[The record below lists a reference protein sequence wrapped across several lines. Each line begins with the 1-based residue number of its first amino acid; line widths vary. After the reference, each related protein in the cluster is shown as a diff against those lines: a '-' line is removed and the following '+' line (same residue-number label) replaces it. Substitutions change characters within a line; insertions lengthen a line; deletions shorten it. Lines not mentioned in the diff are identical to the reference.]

1 MKLIINKKY
10 KDYFLFLLALIF
22 LFINY
27 YLKPKK
33 IKIENKYY
41 SEMVIAA
48 QKDKL
53 LQEEIFKEKLRRGI
67 EIDKSLDK
75 NETGLIG
82 LEWSGITTTLGDI
95 EAKRTSTNPDF
106 AALLVK
112 LFKEAGLKEGDIVAA
127 NFSSSFPAL
136 NLAFI
141 SAADTLGLKAIIIT
155 SIGSSTY
162 GGNIEDF
169 TYLDMENYLYSKN
182 LINNRTIAYSLGG
195 AGDIGKEFDKDL
207 IEKIKN
213 RINGYGLKFFYEKE
227 FNKNLENR
235 YKFYKNESQN
245 NIKAFINIGGNL
257 LSLGENADIID
268 NQKILLAKSIPFK
281 TGLVG
286 KFLKDGIPVFYLLNI
301 KSIAL
306 YYNLE
311 YDPDK
316 FSKIGTSSI
325 YYDSPKNFWNYIIVT
340 IFCLFILAH
349 LIFFRLKK
357 NKFIEISSS
366 NLIKYCQCHN
376 SFNYWQ
382 YPWDY
387 TSIIPTTYL

>member
-112 LFKEAGLKEGDIVAA
+112 LFKEAGLKKGDIVAA
-127 NFSSSFPAL
+127 NFSSFYFSSRYFGIKSYYNNFYWFF
-136 NLAFI
+136 NLWRQYRRFYI
-141 SAADTLGLKAIIIT
+141 
-155 SIGSSTY
+155 
-162 GGNIEDF
+162 F
-169 TYLDMENYLYSKN
+169 
-182 LINNRTIAYSLGG
+182 
-195 AGDIGKEFDKDL
+195 
-207 IEKIKN
+207 
-213 RINGYGLKFFYEKE
+213 GYGK
-227 FNKNLENR
+227 
-235 YKFYKNESQN
+235 
-245 NIKAFINIGGNL
+245 
-257 LSLGENADIID
+257 
-268 NQKILLAKSIPFK
+268 
-281 TGLVG
+281 
-286 KFLKDGIPVFYLLNI
+286 
-301 KSIAL
+301 
-306 YYNLE
+306 
-311 YDPDK
+311 
-316 FSKIGTSSI
+316 
-325 YYDSPKNFWNYIIVT
+325 
-340 IFCLFILAH
+340 LFI
-349 LIFFRLKK
+349 F
-357 NKFIEISSS
+357 
-366 NLIKYCQCHN
+366 
-376 SFNYWQ
+376 
-382 YPWDY
+382 
-387 TSIIPTTYL
+387 

>member
-10 KDYFLFLLALIF
+10 KDFFLLVLALIF

-33 IKIENKYY
+33 IKIENRYY
-41 SEMVIAA
+41 SKMVIAA

-53 LQEEIFKEKLRRGI
+53 LQEEILKEKINRGL

-75 NETGLIG
+75 NEIGLIG

-112 LFKEAGLKEGDIVAA
+112 LFKEAGLKKGDIVAA

-182 LINNRTIAYSLGG
+182 LIENRTIAYSLGG
-195 AGDIGKEFDKDL
+195 AGDIGKEFDKDI

-213 RINGYGLKFFYEKE
+213 RINGYGLKFFYEEE
-227 FNKNLENR
+227 FDKNLENR
-235 YKFYKNESQN
+235 YEFYK
-245 NIKAFINIGGNL
+245 KLF
-257 LSLGENADIID
+257 
-268 NQKILLAKSIPFK
+268 
-281 TGLVG
+281 T
-286 KFLKDGIPVFYLLNI
+286 
-301 KSIAL
+301 
-306 YYNLE
+306 
-311 YDPDK
+311 
-316 FSKIGTSSI
+316 
-325 YYDSPKNFWNYIIVT
+325 NF
-340 IFCLFILAH
+340 
-349 LIFFRLKK
+349 
-357 NKFIEISSS
+357 E
-366 NLIKYCQCHN
+366 
-376 SFNYWQ
+376 
-382 YPWDY
+382 
-387 TSIIPTTYL
+387 

>member
-112 LFKEAGLKEGDIVAA
+112 LFKEAGLKKGDIVAA

-268 NQKILLAKSIPFK
+268 NQKILLDKSLPFK

-286 KFLKDGIPVFYLLNI
+286 KFLKDDIPVFYLLNI

-325 YYDSPKNFWNYIIVT
+325 YYDSSKNFWNYIIVA
-340 IFCLFILAH
+340 IFCLYILAH

-357 NKFIEISSS
+357 NKFIEISS
-366 NLIKYCQCHN
+366 
-376 SFNYWQ
+376 
-382 YPWDY
+382 
-387 TSIIPTTYL
+387 